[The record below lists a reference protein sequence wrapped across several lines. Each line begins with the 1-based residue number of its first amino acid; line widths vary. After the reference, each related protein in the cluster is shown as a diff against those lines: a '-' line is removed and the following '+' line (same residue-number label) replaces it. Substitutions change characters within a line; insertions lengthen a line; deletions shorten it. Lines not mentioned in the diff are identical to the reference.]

1 MMGYVV
7 QDKLEVMTV
16 MQPATKKI
24 YLLSDGTGETAERV
38 LRSGLKQ
45 FDGYSAQVRKFP
57 YITQVEQLQKIIQ
70 LTLEEDA
77 LLIFTLVDPSLRQE
91 TKELAEQQRIRHI
104 DLLDNVLSQLSLYF
118 RASPIGV
125 PNQMNLVNDEYFK
138 RIEAIEF
145 TVRGDDGKN
154 PRMLSNADIILVG
167 VSRTSKTP
175 LSVFLAHKGY
185 KVCNIPIVLDR
196 PLPSSLFDVDQNC
209 IFALTIDPDALQQIR
224 KQRLKTLMVS
234 NRSSYSDI
242 EHIWAELDWADK
254 LFRANPTWPVI
265 DVTKRA
271 VEETSAIILQTM
283 ADRGLAHST
292 TEVGQL

>member
-1 MMGYVV
+1 
-7 QDKLEVMTV
+7 
-16 MQPATKKI
+16 MQPTSKKI

-45 FDGYSAQVRKFP
+45 FNGYNTQVQKFP
-57 YITQVEQLQKIIQ
+57 YVTDVTQLQKVIQ
-70 LTLEEDA
+70 LTAEDDA
-77 LLIFTLVDPSLRQE
+77 LLIFTLVDPGLRQE
-91 TKELAEQQRIRHI
+91 AKELAGQQRIRHI
-104 DLLDNVLSQLSLYF
+104 DLLDNVLNQLSLYF
-118 RASPIGV
+118 RANPIGV

-138 RIEAIEF
+138 RIEAVEF

-154 PRMLSNADIILVG
+154 PKLLHKADIILVG

-196 PLPSSLFDVDQNC
+196 PLPKALFEIDQNS
-209 IFALTIDPDALQQIR
+209 IFALTIDPDVLQQIR

-242 EHIWAELDWADK
+242 EHIWAELDWADQMY
-254 LFRANPTWPVI
+254 RRNPTWPVI

-271 VEETSAIILQTM
+271 VEETSSIILQAM
-283 ADRGLAHST
+283 ADRGLAHSH
-292 TEVGQL
+292 TEIGQL

>member
-1 MMGYVV
+1 
-7 QDKLEVMTV
+7 
-16 MQPATKKI
+16 MQPTSKKI

-45 FDGYSAQVRKFP
+45 FNGYNTQVQKFP
-57 YITQVEQLQKIIQ
+57 YVTDITQLQKVIQ
-70 LTLEEDA
+70 LTAEDDA
-77 LLIFTLVDPSLRQE
+77 LLIFTLVDPGLRQE
-91 TKELAEQQRIRHI
+91 AKELAGQQRIRHI
-104 DLLDNVLSQLSLYF
+104 DLLDNVLNQLSLYF
-118 RASPIGV
+118 RANPIGV

-138 RIEAIEF
+138 RIEAVEF

-154 PRMLSNADIILVG
+154 PKLLHKADIILVG

-196 PLPSSLFDVDQNC
+196 PLPKALFEIDQNS
-209 IFALTIDPDALQQIR
+209 IFALTIDPDVLQQIR

-242 EHIWAELDWADK
+242 EHIWAELDWADQMY
-254 LFRANPTWPVI
+254 RRNPTWPVI

-271 VEETSAIILQTM
+271 VEETSSIILQAM
-283 ADRGLAHST
+283 ADRGLAHSH
-292 TEVGQL
+292 TEIGQL

>member
-1 MMGYVV
+1 MLYKTNLRSRPLCNLH
-7 QDKLEVMTV
+7 QRKL
-16 MQPATKKI
+16 
-24 YLLSDGTGETAERV
+24 LLSDGTGETAERV

-77 LLIFTLVDPSLRQE
+77 LLIFTLVDTSLRQE
-91 TKELAEQQRIRHI
+91 AKELAEQQRIRHI

-196 PLPSSLFDVDQNC
+196 PLPLHCLMWTKTASLHSPSIPMPYSRFVNSVW
-209 IFALTIDPDALQQIR
+209 
-224 KQRLKTLMVS
+224 RL
-234 NRSSYSDI
+234 
-242 EHIWAELDWADK
+242 
-254 LFRANPTWPVI
+254 
-265 DVTKRA
+265 
-271 VEETSAIILQTM
+271 
-283 ADRGLAHST
+283 
-292 TEVGQL
+292 

>member
-1 MMGYVV
+1 
-7 QDKLEVMTV
+7 
-16 MQPATKKI
+16 MQPTSKKI

-45 FDGYSAQVRKFP
+45 FNGYNTQVQKFP
-57 YITQVEQLQKIIQ
+57 YVTDVTQLQKVIQ
-70 LTLEEDA
+70 LTAEDDA
-77 LLIFTLVDPSLRQE
+77 LLIFTLVDPGLRQE
-91 TKELAEQQRIRHI
+91 AKELAEQQRIRHI
-104 DLLDNVLSQLSLYF
+104 DLLDNVLNQLSLYF
-118 RASPIGV
+118 RANPIGV

-138 RIEAIEF
+138 RIEAVEF

-154 PRMLSNADIILVG
+154 PKLLHKADIILVG

-185 KVCNIPIVLDR
+185 KVCNIPIVLNR
-196 PLPSSLFDVDQNC
+196 PLPKALFEIDQNS
-209 IFALTIDPDALQQIR
+209 IFALTIDPDVLQQIR

-242 EHIWAELDWADK
+242 EHIWAELDWADQMY
-254 LFRANPTWPVI
+254 RRNPTWPVI

-271 VEETSAIILQTM
+271 VEETSSIILQAM
-283 ADRGLAHST
+283 ADRGLAHSH
-292 TEVGQL
+292 TEIGQL

>member
-1 MMGYVV
+1 
-7 QDKLEVMTV
+7 
-16 MQPATKKI
+16 MQPTSKKI

-45 FDGYSAQVRKFP
+45 FNGYNTQVQKFP
-57 YITQVEQLQKIIQ
+57 YVTDVTQLQKVIQ
-70 LTLEEDA
+70 LTAEDDA
-77 LLIFTLVDPSLRQE
+77 LLIFTLVDPGLRQE
-91 TKELAEQQRIRHI
+91 AKELAGQQRIRHI
-104 DLLDNVLSQLSLYF
+104 DLLDNVLNQLSLYF
-118 RASPIGV
+118 RANPIGV

-138 RIEAIEF
+138 RIEAVEF

-154 PRMLSNADIILVG
+154 PKLLHKADIILVG

-185 KVCNIPIVLDR
+185 KVCNIPIVLNR
-196 PLPSSLFDVDQNC
+196 PLPKALFEIDQNS
-209 IFALTIDPDALQQIR
+209 IFALTIDPDVLQQIR

-242 EHIWAELDWADK
+242 EHIWAELDWADQMY
-254 LFRANPTWPVI
+254 RRNPTWPVI

-271 VEETSAIILQTM
+271 VEETSSIILQAM
-283 ADRGLAHST
+283 ADRGLAHSH
-292 TEVGQL
+292 TEIGQL

>member
-1 MMGYVV
+1 
-7 QDKLEVMTV
+7 
-16 MQPATKKI
+16 MQPTSKKI

-45 FDGYSAQVRKFP
+45 FNGYNTQVQKFP
-57 YITQVEQLQKIIQ
+57 YVTDVTQLQKVIQ
-70 LTLEEDA
+70 LTAEDDA
-77 LLIFTLVDPSLRQE
+77 LLIFTLVDPGLRQE
-91 TKELAEQQRIRHI
+91 AKELAEQQRIRHI
-104 DLLDNVLSQLSLYF
+104 DLLDNVLNQLSLYF
-118 RASPIGV
+118 RANPIGV

-138 RIEAIEF
+138 RIEAVEF

-154 PRMLSNADIILVG
+154 PKLLHKADIILVG

-185 KVCNIPIVLDR
+185 KVCNIPIVLNR
-196 PLPSSLFDVDQNC
+196 PLPKALFEIDQNS
-209 IFALTIDPDALQQIR
+209 IFALTIDPDVLQQIR

-242 EHIWAELDWADK
+242 EHIWSELDWADQ
-254 LFRANPTWPVI
+254 LYRRNPTWPVI

-271 VEETSAIILQTM
+271 VEETSSIILQAM
-283 ADRGLAHST
+283 ADRGLAHSH
-292 TEVGQL
+292 TEIGQL